1 MTVTSAPARRSG
13 QFLLQISRIL
23 AGAMLAVLT
32 LLSPAQA
39 EPRNS
44 TADAIREY
52 INAPVELVLFN
63 RDIAELRGTLG
74 GLDPRQRV
82 ARAGQA
88 FFSLSNEALEKPLE
102 MRPMSLDEGSG
113 YTFLIDNQ
121 PLFTL
126 LVTDLDPESRLALRS
141 AS

>member
-88 FFSLSNEALEKPLE
+88 FFFFA
-102 MRPMSLDEGSG
+102 
-113 YTFLIDNQ
+113 Q
-121 PLFTL
+121 Q
-126 LVTDLDPESRLALRS
+126 
-141 AS
+141 